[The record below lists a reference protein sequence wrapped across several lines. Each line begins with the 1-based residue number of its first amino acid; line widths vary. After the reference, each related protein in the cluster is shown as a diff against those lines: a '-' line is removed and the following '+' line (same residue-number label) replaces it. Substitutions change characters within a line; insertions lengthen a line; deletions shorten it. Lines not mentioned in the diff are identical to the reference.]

1 MGNYERSS
9 YIVEMQRR
17 KAEKREICL
26 SIKTLLAISLE
37 RVEAVEAW
45 TSARELTLC
54 HYNPIIPALI
64 PRYDLIT
71 VCRIVSNHRSSPR
84 RSRRERERETFRR
97 SAGYWES
104 VTELTLLGRGRDR
117 G

>member
-71 VCRIVSNHRSSPR
+71 VCRIVSNHRSSPL
-84 RSRRERERETFRR
+84 SPRERERLSADRPGIGNR
-97 SAGYWES
+97 S
-104 VTELTLLGRGRDR
+104 RN
-117 G
+117 

>member
-71 VCRIVSNHRSSPR
+71 VCRIVSNQQSLLADLA
-84 RSRRERERETFRR
+84 ERERDFPPIGR
-97 SAGYWES
+97 
-104 VTELTLLGRGRDR
+104 LLGIGHGTDVARPRS
-117 G
+117 